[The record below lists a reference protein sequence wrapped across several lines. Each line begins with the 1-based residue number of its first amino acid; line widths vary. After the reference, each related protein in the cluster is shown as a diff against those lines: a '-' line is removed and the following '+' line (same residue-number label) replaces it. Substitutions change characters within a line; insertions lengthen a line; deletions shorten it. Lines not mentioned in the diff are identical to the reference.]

1 MKAVERFR
9 IPTGVPGRMCP
20 AAVRAWEEL
29 SHAVCRAS
37 TLLRSPP
44 TRPCNVCPSGV
55 AQQPLAGA
63 VVIISL
69 QIGPSACSRNEMRLA
84 FSEASTCNP
93 ALSASNPA
101 LSAILA
107 AVQRAWVASALAGA
121 DALCSSADVERA
133 NAPSPSRSQS
143 LSSCRFECENALRAT
158 N

>member
-1 MKAVERFR
+1 LKAVERFR
-9 IPTGVPGRMCP
+9 IPAGVPGRMCP

-29 SHAVCRAS
+29 SHAVYRAS

-55 AQQPLAGA
+55 AQQPLAAA
-63 VVIISL
+63 VVVIPLKIR
-69 QIGPSACSRNEMRLA
+69 PSACSRNEMRLA
-84 FSEASTCNP
+84 FSEASTGNP
-93 ALSASNPA
+93 ARSASNPA
-101 LSAILA
+101 RSAILA
-107 AVQRAWVASALAGA
+107 AVQRAWLASALAGA

-143 LSSCRFECENALRAT
+143 LSSRRFECENASRAT

>member
-9 IPTGVPGRMCP
+9 IPAGVPGRMCP

-29 SHAVCRAS
+29 SHAVYRAS
-37 TLLRSPP
+37 TLLRSPH

-63 VVIISL
+63 VVIIPL

-84 FSEASTCNP
+84 FSEASTGNP
-93 ALSASNPA
+93 ARSASNPA
-101 LSAILA
+101 RSAILA
-107 AVQRAWVASALAGA
+107 AVQRAWLASALAGA

-133 NAPSPSRSQS
+133 NVPSPSRSQS
-143 LSSCRFECENALRAT
+143 LSSRRFECENASRAT